1 MVVRPLE
8 IVTGLESIGKIF
20 GVGRNT
26 VRAWAQQEGCPI
38 RRVEGKYTAE
48 KAELWEWIKE
58 HAGGEVGC

>member
-1 MVVRPLE
+1 M
-8 IVTGLESIGKIF
+8 SIGLRIKHTYLIVF
-20 GVGRNT
+20 EITTAVC
-26 VRAWAQQEGCPI
+26 AWAQQEGCPI